1 MGASMKNDARGSDRR
16 AFARLARDGDHRIG
30 TVRVRPGHHAK
41 MMNVSP
47 GGALI
52 ETCRGL
58 SPGRTVDLQI
68 ETEQHRTVVR
78 GRVLRCAVIQ
88 LLASHVTYRSA
99 IAFDRHLPWFVFEY
113 GYAVPSVE
121 HRLGRE
127 ERASTT
133 QTVL

>member
-1 MGASMKNDARGSDRR
+1 
-16 AFARLARDGDHRIG
+16 
-30 TVRVRPGHHAK
+30 VRPGHHAEIV
-41 MMNVSP
+41 NVSP

-68 ETEQHRTVVR
+68 ETNKHRTVVR
-78 GRVLRCAVIQ
+78 GRVLRCAIVQ
-88 LLASHVTYRSA
+88 LLASQLTYRSA
-99 IAFDRHLPWFVFEY
+99 IVFDRHLPWFVFES

-121 HRLGRE
+121 CRIGRE
-127 ERASTT
+127 ERASAT